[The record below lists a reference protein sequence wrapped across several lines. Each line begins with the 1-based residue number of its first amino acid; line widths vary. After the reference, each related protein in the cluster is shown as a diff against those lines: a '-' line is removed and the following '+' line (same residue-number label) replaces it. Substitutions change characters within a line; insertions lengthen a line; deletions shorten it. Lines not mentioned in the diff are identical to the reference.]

1 MLNIILLIF
10 QTFGSKDK
18 FQADSETST
27 SSLSKNE
34 NGFFIFVNAFPVPSV
49 AIIFHI
55 WQKHSS
61 AFAE

>member
-1 MLNIILLIF
+1 MLNIFLLIF
-10 QTFGSKDK
+10 QPFDFIVK

-34 NGFFIFVNAFPVPSV
+34 NEFFTFVNAFPVPSV
-49 AIIFHI
+49 AIIFDI
-55 WQKHSS
+55 WQKHSN